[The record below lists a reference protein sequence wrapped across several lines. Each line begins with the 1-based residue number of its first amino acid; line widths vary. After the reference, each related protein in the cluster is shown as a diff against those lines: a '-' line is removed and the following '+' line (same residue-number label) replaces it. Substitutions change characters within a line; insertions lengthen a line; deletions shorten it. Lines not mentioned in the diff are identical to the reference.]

1 MTCRIFAFVR
11 CDLKVWGMTEPRW
24 LTDDEQHLWRLLLD
38 AERAANRCI
47 EETLQSGH
55 QITAPEFS
63 VLVALSEAED
73 RMLRLRDL
81 CCQLRWDRSRTS
93 HQVTRMERRG
103 LVEKCKCEG
112 DARGVEVK
120 LTEDGMRRLEA
131 AAPDHVESV
140 RRVIFDNIDDQD
152 IDVLTRFFTRVR
164 DSYTRPGAPVRGK
177 TCEEK
182 DCAE

>member
-1 MTCRIFAFVR
+1 
-11 CDLKVWGMTEPRW
+11 MTEPHW
-24 LTDDEQHLWRLLLD
+24 LTDDEQLLWRLLLD

-63 VLVALSEAED
+63 VLVALSEAEEGK
-73 RMLRLRDL
+73 LRLRDL

-103 LVEKCKCEG
+103 LIEKCKCEG
-112 DARGVEVK
+112 DARGVLVK
-120 LTEDGMRRLEA
+120 LTDDGMKRLKM

-140 RRVIFDNIDDQD
+140 RRVIFNNIDDD
-152 IDVLTRFFTRVR
+152 DVEVLTRFFARVR
-164 DSYTRPGAPVRGK
+164 DSYKR
-177 TCEEK
+177 
-182 DCAE
+182 D